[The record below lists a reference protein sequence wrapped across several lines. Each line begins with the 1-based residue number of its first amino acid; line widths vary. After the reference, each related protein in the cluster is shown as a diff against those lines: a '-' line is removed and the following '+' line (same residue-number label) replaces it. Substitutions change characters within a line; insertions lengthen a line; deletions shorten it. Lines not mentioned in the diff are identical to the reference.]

1 MEGLREVEFQ
11 LNDLGC
17 PLCSSSKFSLRES
30 TASGGGISASCLR
43 CSTVLAIDRKDT
55 LLRLPAPA
63 RKDLKKLCCIH
74 CGSHFTRVSLRCEID
89 SFTQFFVALCTEC
102 SRTFAFSTLEQSPSL
117 PPIQLLS

>member
-17 PLCSSSKFSLRES
+17 PLCSGRKFSLRES
-30 TASGGGISASCLR
+30 KGSGGISASCLR
-43 CSTVLAIDRKDT
+43 CSTVLEIDREDT

-89 SFTQFFVALCTEC
+89 TFTQFFVALCTDC
-102 SRTFAFSTLEQSPSL
+102 SRTFAFSALQQDPSL
-117 PPIQLLS
+117 PTIKLLS